1 MKPNVNMLSC
11 VRQESVLR
19 KHEAEAERE
28 GRGKEGGLEP
38 ELPRLAVV
46 ETGCLRVSQA
56 TDKNIALEVMAISH
70 VNPMTQ
76 DDELRMYFEGCPMH
90 KSFPDSMRPR
100 DSLPCK
106 L

>member
-1 MKPNVNMLSC
+1 M
-11 VRQESVLR
+11 
-19 KHEAEAERE
+19 
-28 GRGKEGGLEP
+28 
-38 ELPRLAVV
+38 V

-100 DSLPCK
+100 DSVPCK
-106 L
+106 LEGDYLQMENERKGRNI